1 MKLSCVMECTSSFL
15 QCWQITLPSG
25 CTNSHSYQIGNSYF
39 PASSPSLVR
48 LQIFQTVRCKRHFIV
63 LFYTF
68 LITYRNSVF
77 ANQLWVCVC
86 VCVWVRE
93 KKRDRKT
100 TSNPFLL
107 KTKQNKNWFILFS
120 YICIC
125 PVFILKLLFELQI
138 SSLKLCL
145 AFLLFILASVIN
157 NFLNLMQSKS

>member
-1 MKLSCVMECTSSFL
+1 MECTSSFL

-93 KKRDRKT
+93 RKRDRKT

-107 KTKQNKNWFILFS
+107 KKKKNKTKTGLSFS
-120 YICIC
+120 HT
-125 PVFILKLLFELQI
+125 F
-138 SSLKLCL
+138 
-145 AFLLFILASVIN
+145 ASVLYL
-157 NFLNLMQSKS
+157 FWSYCLNCKYLLSNCV